1 MVDWDDEKSGM
12 SILRPQND
20 DSMGAAISQHAS

>member
-12 SILRPQND
+12 SILWAQND
-20 DSMGAAISQHAS
+20 DSMGAAISQH